1 MLDLWLP
8 TVNNTLEASS
18 TSQVEAEVPVLLVR
32 RRQGMRVAQRVGK
45 ECLLHLR
52 DGRRRVELRCCC
64 SFHLQR
70 NVRRIMPQ
78 FLGGLL
84 QPRKGQTDASAQIAL
99 GQFPPNS
106 RIGIPVPLATL
117 LAFFACSI
125 RAIPPMKGERRDL
138 THPCRPGRAFRDD
151 VQYFAALPLMQFV
164 CLVRMRPDEGVA
176 CVFRHLIPPRG
187 MCWNMSPNRVL
198 PTAVDLTSC
207 TRWVTQQQDENPSR
221 RSSLN
226 DDSIST
232 YWNILQQFSVSAS

>member
-18 TSQVEAEVPVLLVR
+18 TSQVEAEVPLLLVS
-32 RRQGMRVAQRVGK
+32 RRQGTRLAQRLGK
-45 ECLLHLR
+45 ECLLHL
-52 DGRRRVELRCCC
+52 
-64 SFHLQR
+64 
-70 NVRRIMPQ
+70 
-78 FLGGLL
+78 
-84 QPRKGQTDASAQIAL
+84 RKGQTDASAQIAF

-106 RIGIPVPLATL
+106 RIGIPVALATL

-125 RAIPPMKGERRDL
+125 RAIPPMKGERGDL
-138 THPCRPGRAFRDD
+138 THPRRPGRAFRDD

-164 CLVRMRPDEGVA
+164 CLARMRPDEGVA

-187 MCWNMSPNRVL
+187 VCWNMSPNRLL
-198 PTAVDLTSC
+198 PTAVHLTFY
-207 TRWVTQQQDENPSR
+207 TRWVTQQQDENPSH